1 MFLHPKELLTMEL
14 TSDQVHSLGVALTRL
29 ETLIGY
35 KCIIDI
41 VEECDDNRKDI
52 YSCFVGLIR
61 RGLLNNVDEQQVNF
75 FGTF

>member
-1 MFLHPKELLTMEL
+1 MEL

-35 KCIIDI
+35 KCIIDV

-52 YSCFVGLIR
+52 YSCFVELIR
-61 RGLLNNVDEQQVNF
+61 RGLLNNMEEQQVKFCLYDPSIYIINN
-75 FGTF
+75 